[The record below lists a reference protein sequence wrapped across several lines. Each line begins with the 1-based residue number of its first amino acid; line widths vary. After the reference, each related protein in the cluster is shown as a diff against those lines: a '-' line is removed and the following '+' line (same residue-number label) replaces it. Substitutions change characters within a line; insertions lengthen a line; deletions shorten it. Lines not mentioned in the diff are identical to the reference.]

1 MNELWAIFY
10 GIVQGITEFLPISS
24 SGHLALIP
32 KFFTLEDPGV
42 IFDLVMHLGTALAV
56 ILYFR
61 KDVSKLFSQLITLIK
76 TRDLKNEGIFFQNFT
91 FATII
96 SVISIL
102 IIKDFALTYGRSSTF
117 IAMNLIVFGI
127 LMYLSDRTDSENI
140 DLVSKKDFKR
150 SFIIGFCQSLAIFPG
165 VSRSGITLTAARFS
179 KLNRIDASK
188 FSFLLSLPIIMASIA
203 YKAPKIFSGE
213 AISVDLSVVLIGTFV
228 SFIVGILSIHFF
240 LKVIARMGL
249 WVFTVYRIALGII
262 IISFL

>member
-32 KFFTLEDPGV
+32 KFFPLKDPGV
-42 IFDLVMHLGTALAV
+42 IFDLVMHLGTAVAV

-61 KDVSKLFSQLITLIK
+61 KDVLKLIQEMILLVK
-76 TRDLKNEGIFFQNFT
+76 TRDFKNEGIFFQNFT

-102 IIKDFALTYGRSSTF
+102 IIKDFALAYGRSSTF
-117 IAMNLIVFGI
+117 IAINLIVFGI
-127 LMYLSDRTDSENI
+127 LMWVGDRTESSNI
-140 DLVSKKDFKR
+140 DLVTKKDFKR
-150 SFIIGFCQSLAIFPG
+150 SFMIGFSQSLAIFPG

-179 KLNRIDASK
+179 KLSRIDASK
-188 FSFLLSLPIIMASIA
+188 FSFLLSLPIILASIA

-213 AISVDLSVVLIGTFV
+213 AISVDVSVILLGTFV

-240 LKVIARMGL
+240 LKVIANMGL
-249 WVFTVYRIALGII
+249 WVFSLYRVVLGII
-262 IISFL
+262 IIAFL

>member
-1 MNELWAIFY
+1 MSELWAVFY
-10 GIVQGITEFLPISS
+10 GCVQGITEFLPISS

-42 IFDLVMHLGTALAV
+42 IFDLVMHLGTAVAV

-61 KDVSKLFSQLITLIK
+61 KDVFKLIQEMITLIK
-76 TRDLKNEGIFFQNFT
+76 TRDFKNEGIFFQNFT

-117 IAMNLIVFGI
+117 IAINLIVFGI
-127 LMYLSDRTDSENI
+127 LMYLGDRTQSSDV
-140 DLVSKKDFKR
+140 DLVTKKDFKR
-150 SFIIGFCQSLAIFPG
+150 SFLIGFSQSLAIFPG

-179 KLNRIDASK
+179 KLSRVDASK
-188 FSFLLSLPIIMASIA
+188 FSFLLSLPIILASIA

-213 AISVDLSVVLIGTFV
+213 AISVDISIVLIGTFV
-228 SFIVGILSIHFF
+228 SFLVGILSIHLF
-240 LKVIARMGL
+240 LKVIAKMGL
-249 WVFTVYRIALGII
+249 WVFTVYRIVLGII
-262 IISFL
+262 ILSII